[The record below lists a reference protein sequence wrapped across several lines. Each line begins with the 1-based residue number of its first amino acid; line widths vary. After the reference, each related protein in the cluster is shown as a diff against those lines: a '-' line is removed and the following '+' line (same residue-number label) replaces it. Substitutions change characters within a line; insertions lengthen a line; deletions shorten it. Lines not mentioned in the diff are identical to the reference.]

1 MCLYPCLCLPIPH
14 DTSPHRN
21 MIETRLPRPE
31 LPLVDVCETIAR
43 LHATESTSTPL
54 PWILW
59 KAVSDA
65 AAALGQEFVIW
76 RDFMANAGVD
86 HEVWHALHSMQQVLS
101 NKIRYVATLDEA
113 CDKQTRVVAVVPLA
127 IVEGCDKSRPFPFT
141 QFQYCEESTTA
152 SGDRTKQVWRSANQ
166 TLPLVEWSQTSGEQ
180 KVELVNNGLYEILS
194 ANWLTSAA
202 TPAYVNRLESP
213 SILATT
219 EALLSVLLTAH
230 YIVVR
235 VERSDAEVDTYHQEH
250 FLALLQED
258 VAVRAFEDYRMTGD
272 GAERV
277 LEQEQ
282 QICLSVIAAV
292 VQFMKKLLR
301 APKLLDE
308 TELGCIALAADGDD
322 LCDTT
327 NRVVPQYA
335 GLVCQWTVRIT
346 EAFTPLSTKCTLYQ
360 SMTFTVQTPE
370 GGERD
375 ETRLL
380 RSALM

>member
-1 MCLYPCLCLPIPH
+1 
-14 DTSPHRN
+14 
-21 MIETRLPRPE
+21 
-31 LPLVDVCETIAR
+31 
-43 LHATESTSTPL
+43 
-54 PWILW
+54 
-59 KAVSDA
+59 
-65 AAALGQEFVIW
+65 
-76 RDFMANAGVD
+76 
-86 HEVWHALHSMQQVLS
+86 
-101 NKIRYVATLDEA
+101 
-113 CDKQTRVVAVVPLA
+113 VVAVVPLA
-127 IVEGCDKSRPFPFT
+127 IVEGCDESRPFPFT

-180 KVELVNNGLYEILS
+180 KVELVNNGLYKILS
-194 ANWLTSAA
+194 ANWLTPKA
-202 TPAYVNRLESP
+202 TPQYVNRLESP

-258 VAVRAFEDYRMTGD
+258 VAVRAFEDYLMTGD

-277 LEQEQ
+277 LAQER

-292 VQFMKKLLR
+292 VQFMKKLLH

-308 TELGCIALAADGDD
+308 TERGCIALAADGDD

-327 NRVVPQYA
+327 NRVVSQYA

-360 SMTFTVQTPE
+360 SMTYTVQTPE